1 MRKDAVGG
9 VGSSDDG
16 SRGDVRGDVRGD
28 GRADGDGVGGKL

>member
-1 MRKDAVGG
+1 MRKDVVGG

-16 SRGDVRGDVRGD
+16 NRGDVRGDVRGD